1 MQTGRKR
8 AVAAFALALSLSPA
22 PTLAAASLE
31 TFLGDL
37 QPVYDG
43 IRKAM
48 FYLERDAAAPA
59 GFEIERSA
67 EAWRV
72 EVMPYSDSP
81 PAAFAHD
88 PRFGDT
94 LEGIGEALA
103 RASAAEGAEASLD
116 ALSGIPATLA
126 ELRARN
132 RVVVFADHVREANRA
147 MDRLY
152 AYRHRDIDFSDR
164 EVVDDLRARLAVT
177 AYAYRECDAA
187 APTDVASDP
196 AFRRMIDGTLRSLD
210 LMWAAIAAGEQRTVI
225 NILREVRS
233 FDRLLWLQ
241 HG

>member
-1 MQTGRKR
+1 MQPVRKR
-8 AVAAFALALSLSPA
+8 AVATFALALSLAPA
-22 PTLAAASLE
+22 PALAAASLE

-48 FYLERDAAAPA
+48 FYLERGAVAPA
-59 GFEIERSA
+59 GFEIERGL
-67 EAWRV
+67 EAWRA
-72 EVMPYSDSP
+72 EVLSYADSP

-88 PRFGDT
+88 PRFGET
-94 LEGIGEALA
+94 LEGIGEALG
-103 RASAAEGAEASLD
+103 RASAAEGAEATLE

-132 RVVVFADHVREANRA
+132 HVVVFADHVREANRT

-152 AYRHRDIDFSDR
+152 AYRHRDIDFSDQA
-164 EVVDDLRARLAVT
+164 VVDDLRARLAVT
-177 AYAYRECDAA
+177 AHAYRRCDAE
-187 APTDVASDP
+187 APPDIASDP
-196 AFRRMIDGTLRSLD
+196 AFRRMIDGTLSSLD
-210 LMWAAIAAGEQRTVI
+210 LMWEAIAAGEQRTVI